1 MISIKSVTE
10 IFQSVLLLQFCFAY
24 FVVFIG
30 RTVPENSL
38 FCSHSDLLHTMT
50 DSPTPFC
57 VISGEQTHTLIS
69 VEFKLALFSYIIL
82 HFQVLIISSQQL
94 HSVSHY
100 MPGPITSC
108 CHHSFFN

>member
-1 MISIKSVTE
+1 MITVESMTE
-10 IFQSVLLLQFCFAY
+10 IVKCMTEILQSALLLEFCVAA

-38 FCSHSDLLHTMT
+38 FCSHSDLLHTMS

-69 VEFKLALFSYIIL
+69 VEFKLALLSYIII
-82 HFQVLIISSQQL
+82 HFQVLPSMS
-94 HSVSHY
+94 
-100 MPGPITSC
+100 TS
-108 CHHSFFN
+108 F